1 MRCTDEFAG
10 WTFADERALQGV
22 SAFAA
27 VGAAIYTLYPGYY
40 AVGGTAGMLGVPVS
54 QSEFR
59 YINAVATIA
68 LAAATVLPLLLLRA
82 WRAPGWRAAALT
94 LCCVIIVGCV
104 GHALVGIS
112 QRVLSL
118 TGILTMSYPFWLTI
132 DRAKADWQALL
143 WNEPWFVVEGLSW
156 HAMAWTAVVRD
167 ASWRGYWNIGL
178 LIAVLVFTVIGL
190 LSAFGIVGRVI
201 VG

>member
-1 MRCTDEFAG
+1 MQSLRS
-10 WTFADERALQGV
+10 R
-22 SAFAA
+22 SAAA
-27 VGAAIYTLYPGYY
+27 VL
-40 AVGGTAGMLGVPVS
+40 PV
-54 QSEFR
+54 
-59 YINAVATIA
+59 
-68 LAAATVLPLLLLRA
+68 LLLRA
-82 WRAPGWRAAALT
+82 WQALGGRAAALA
-94 LCCVIIVGCV
+94 LCCVVIVGCV

-143 WNEPWFVVEGLSW
+143 WNEPWFLVEGLSW

-167 ASWRGYWNIGL
+167 ASWRVYWSIGL

-190 LSAFGIVGRVI
+190 LSAFGVVGRVV